1 MKEEYYKVTVEDTIK
16 QFDTDRKSGLSTQT
30 ADKRFEENGPNE
42 IQQGEKTSPWKL
54 LWNNIN
60 DLIVYLLLA
69 AAIISFLMDDLAETV
84 AILLALLLAVLTGF
98 FTELKAQ
105 KSVESLQSM
114 IYTTTTVI
122 RDGKTQTIEATKVV
136 PGDVLL
142 LREGDAIAADGRIIS
157 SNNFA
162 CIESALTGE
171 SDAVEK
177 SADEIYEEE
186 TPLGDQKNVV
196 FAGTAVTR
204 GYAYIVVTETG
215 METEVGKISGMLDE
229 DSNDKTPLDIELDKL
244 SRAIILAAFIA
255 GIAVFVAGLLTG
267 QPFVEMIHI
276 SIILAVAA
284 IPEAMPAVETITL
297 SKGMRTMAERKAL
310 VKTLPAVETL
320 GATSVIASDKTGT
333 LTENQMMASELIL
346 NDETHYEVTGEGY
359 DPNGTI
365 KRDGEEIDP
374 ENNEDLLHFIRSG
387 VLCNTAHIDQNEDG
401 EYEVVGDPTDGA
413 LVTLGKKVGLDRQD
427 LENDGYE
434 KVAEVPFSSENKYM
448 IVVYDKAEERELIIK
463 GAFDVIL
470 NLADQSQE
478 LKDDLQEQ
486 NEMFAEKG
494 QRVIAIASIKGYDGG
509 LSEEE
514 LESSLAGLK
523 IQGLVGII
531 DPPRPDA
538 YDSIENAQNAGI
550 KVKMITGDHPKTA
563 SIIAKDIGL
572 ADHEKIMTGKEIDE
586 QVDNDDFAQVVDD
599 TAVFAR
605 VSPENKMQIVSALK
619 KESEVVSMTGDGVN
633 DAPALNDANIGVAMG
648 VRGTEVA
655 KEASD
660 MILTDDRFGTIVDS
674 VEEGRIIFD
683 NIKKYVS
690 FLFACNMVEII
701 AIFASVVFLLPMPIA
716 PLHILFLN
724 LIIDIAPAMSL
735 SYEPAEENVMARN
748 PRSEKDSLVNRHFLT
763 RIIFSGVIIG
773 LSAFAIFWILLSG
786 EQSGEYLQ
794 TAVFTFMAI
803 AQLMHLFNVRKTNSF
818 GLDRSIL
825 QNKILIGA
833 IGLSVALQLVAVY
846 VPVMNDL
853 LGTEPLRPITWVIIL
868 IGAIL
873 STAIVGVFNKIKYHH

>member
-1 MKEEYYKVTVEDTIK
+1 MKEDYQISIEETIEK
-16 QFDTDRKSGLSTQT
+16 FDTDRKEGLTQET
-30 ADKRFEENGPNE
+30 VDKRLEENGRNE
-42 IQQGEKTSPWKL
+42 IQEGKKTSPWKL

-69 AAIISFLMDDLAETV
+69 AAVISFLMDDLAETI

-98 FTELKAQ
+98 FTELQAQ

-114 IYTTTTVI
+114 IYTTITVI
-122 RDGKTQTIEATKVV
+122 RDGKTQTIDAGNIV

-171 SDAVEK
+171 SEAVEK
-177 SADEIYEEE
+177 SADDISEEE
-186 TPLGDQKNVV
+186 VPLGDQQNMV
-196 FAGTAVTR
+196 FSGTAVTR
-204 GYAYIVVTETG
+204 GYAYVIVTETG

-229 DSNDKTPLDIELDKL
+229 TSDEKTPLDIELDKL
-244 SRAIILAAFIA
+244 SKAIIVAAFIA
-255 GIAVFVAGLLTG
+255 GVAVLVAGLITDK
-267 QPFVEMIHI
+267 PFVEMIHI
-276 SIILAVAA
+276 AIILAVAA

-297 SKGMRTMAERKAL
+297 SKGMNTMAQRKAL
-310 VKTLPAVETL
+310 VKSLPAVETL

-333 LTENQMMASELIL
+333 LTENQMMASELVL
-346 NDETHYEVTGEGY
+346 GEKTHYEVTGEGY
-359 DPNGTI
+359 DPHGSV
-365 KRDGEEIDP
+365 KKDGEEIVP
-374 ENNEDLLHFIRSG
+374 ENNQDLMQFIQSG

-401 EYEVVGDPTDGA
+401 QYEVVGDPTDGA
-413 LVTLGKKVGLDRQD
+413 LVTLGKKVGLEREE
-427 LENDGYE
+427 LENKGFE
-434 KVAEVPFSSENKYM
+434 KIAEVPFSSENKYM
-448 IVVYDKAEERELIIK
+448 IVVYEKDGKRQLIIK
-463 GAFDVIL
+463 GSFDVIL
-470 NLADQSQE
+470 GLADQTQE
-478 LKDDLQEQ
+478 TKDNLQQQ

-494 QRVIAIASIKGYDGG
+494 QRVIAIASIENYDGG
-509 LSEEE
+509 LTEEE
-514 LESSLAGLK
+514 MKSSLDSLK

-538 YDSIENAQNAGI
+538 YESVESAQNAGI

-563 SIIAKDIGL
+563 SIIAKDIGI
-572 ADHEKIMTGKEIDE
+572 ADYEKITTGKEIDA
-586 QVDNDDFAQVVDD
+586 QVDNENFAEVVDE

-648 VRGTEVA
+648 IRGTEVA

-660 MILTDDRFGTIVDS
+660 MILTDDRFGTIVDA
-674 VEEGRIIFD
+674 VKEGRIIFD

-701 AIFASVVFLLPMPIA
+701 AIFVSVVFLLPMPIA

-735 SYEPAEENVMARN
+735 SFEPAEDNVMARG
-748 PRSEKDSLVNRHFLT
+748 PRSKKDSLVNRHFLT
-763 RIIFSGVIIG
+763 RIVFSGVIIG
-773 LSAFAIFWILLSG
+773 LSAFALFWILLNG
-786 EQSGEYLQ
+786 NQSSEYLQ
-794 TAVFTFMAI
+794 TAVFTFMAV
-803 AQLMHLFNVRKTNSF
+803 AQLMHILNVRKTNSF
-818 GLDRSIL
+818 GLDRSFF
-825 QNKILIGA
+825 QNKALLGSIA
-833 IGLSVALQLVAVY
+833 LSIALQLVAVY
-846 VPVMNDL
+846 APFMNDL
-853 LGTEPLRPITWVIIL
+853 LGTEPLRLVTWLGILGAAII
-868 IGAIL
+868 
-873 STAIVGVFNKIKYHH
+873 STVIVGLFNKIKYHH

>member
-1 MKEEYYKVTVEDTIK
+1 MKEDYQVSVEETIEK
-16 QFDTDRKSGLSTQT
+16 FDTNRKEGLTQQT
-30 ADKRFEENGPNE
+30 VDKRLEENGRNE
-42 IQQGEKTSPWKL
+42 IQEGKKTSAWKL

-69 AAIISFLMDDLAETV
+69 AAVISFLMDDLAETI

-98 FTELKAQ
+98 FTELQAQ

-122 RDGKTQTIEATKVV
+122 RDGKTQTIDAGSVV

-171 SDAVEK
+171 SEAVEK
-177 SADEIYEEE
+177 SADDISEEE
-186 TPLGDQKNVV
+186 VPLGDQQNMV
-196 FAGTAVTR
+196 FSGTAVTR
-204 GYAYIVVTETG
+204 GYAYVVVTETG

-229 DSNDKTPLDIELDKL
+229 ANDEKTPLDIELDKL
-244 SRAIILAAFIA
+244 SKAIIVAAFIA
-255 GIAVFVAGLLTG
+255 GVAVLVAGLITDK
-267 QPFVEMIHI
+267 PFVEMIHI
-276 SIILAVAA
+276 AIILAVAA

-297 SKGMRTMAERKAL
+297 SKGMNTMAQRKAL
-310 VKTLPAVETL
+310 VKSLPAVETL

-333 LTENQMMASELIL
+333 LTENQMMASELVL
-346 NDETHYEVTGEGY
+346 GDETHYEVTGEGY
-359 DPNGTI
+359 DPHGSV
-365 KRDGEEIDP
+365 KKDGEEITP
-374 ENNEDLLHFIRSG
+374 ENNESLMQFIQSG
-387 VLCNTAHIDQNEDG
+387 VLCNTAHIDQNEEG
-401 EYEVVGDPTDGA
+401 QYEVVGDPTDGA
-413 LVTLGKKVGLDRQD
+413 LVTLGKKVGLDRED
-427 LENDGYE
+427 LEKQGFE
-434 KVAEVPFSSENKYM
+434 KIAEVPFSSENKYM
-448 IVVYDKAEERELIIK
+448 IVVYEKDGQRQLIIK

-470 NLADQSQE
+470 GLADQTQE
-478 LKDDLQEQ
+478 TKDNLQEQ

-494 QRVIAIASIKGYDGG
+494 QRVIAIASIEDYDGG
-509 LSEEE
+509 LTEEE
-514 LESSLAGLK
+514 LKDSLDGLK

-538 YDSIENAQNAGI
+538 YESVESAQNAGI

-563 SIIAKDIGL
+563 SIIAKDIGI
-572 ADHEKIMTGKEIDE
+572 ADHEKIMTGREIDE
-586 QVDNDDFAQVVDD
+586 QVDNENFAELVDD
-599 TAVFAR
+599 TSVFAR

-633 DAPALNDANIGVAMG
+633 DAPALKDANIGVAMG
-648 VRGTEVA
+648 IRGTEVA

-674 VEEGRIIFD
+674 VKEGRIIFD

-690 FLFACNMVEII
+690 FLFACNMVEIV

-735 SYEPAEENVMARN
+735 SFEPAEDNVMARG
-748 PRSEKDSLVNRHFLT
+748 PRSKKDSLVNRHFLT
-763 RIIFSGVIIG
+763 RIVFSGIIIG
-773 LSAFAIFWILLSG
+773 LSAFILFWVLLNG
-786 EQSGEYLQ
+786 DQSGEYLQ
-794 TAVFTFMAI
+794 TAVFTFMAV
-803 AQLMHLFNVRKTNSF
+803 AQLMHIFNVRKTNSF
-818 GLDRSIL
+818 GLDRSFF
-825 QNKILIGA
+825 QNKALIGS
-833 IGLSVALQLVAVY
+833 IILSIALQLVAVY
-846 VPVMNDL
+846 VPFMNDL
-853 LGTEPLRPITWVIIL
+853 LGTEPLRLVTWLGILGAAII
-868 IGAIL
+868 
-873 STAIVGVFNKIKYHH
+873 STVIVGLFNKIKYHH

>member
-1 MKEEYYKVTVEDTIK
+1 MKEYYQIPVDETIK
-16 QFDTDRKSGLSTQT
+16 QFETDQKTGLAQQT
-30 ADKRFEENGPNE
+30 ADKRLDENGPNE
-42 IQQGEKTSPWKL
+42 IQQGQKTSPWKL

-60 DLIVYLLLA
+60 NLIVYLLLA
-69 AAIISFLMDDLAETV
+69 AAVISFLMDDLAETI

-122 RDGKTQTIEATKVV
+122 RDGKTQTIEASKVV
-136 PGDVLL
+136 PGDILL
-142 LREGDAIAADGRIIS
+142 LREGDAIAADGRIIA

-177 SADEIYEEE
+177 NADEIYEEE
-186 TPLGDQKNVV
+186 MPLGDQGNVV

-229 DSNDKTPLDIELDKL
+229 ENNDKTPLDIELDKL
-244 SRAIILAAFIA
+244 SKAIIFAALIA
-255 GIAVFVAGLLTG
+255 GVAVLIAGLITDK
-267 QPFVEMIHI
+267 PFVEMIHI

-333 LTENQMMASELIL
+333 LTENQMMASEVVLS
-346 NDETHYEVTGEGY
+346 DETHYEVTGEGY

-365 KRDGEEIDP
+365 KKDEKEINPAD
-374 ENNEDLLHFIRSG
+374 NKDLMQFIQAG
-387 VLCNTAHIDQNEDG
+387 VLCNTAHVDQNEDG
-401 EYEVVGDPTDGA
+401 QYEVVGDPTDGA

-427 LENDGYE
+427 LEEEGFE
-434 KVAEVPFSSENKYM
+434 KIAEVPFSSENKYM
-448 IVVYDKAEERELIIK
+448 IVVYEKEEQRELIIK

-470 NLADQSQE
+470 GLADQSQKT
-478 LKDDLQEQ
+478 KDDLQQQ
-486 NEMFAEKG
+486 NERFAEKG
-494 QRVIAIASIKGYDGG
+494 QRVIAIASVEGYDGG

-514 LESSLAGLK
+514 LKESLDGLK

-538 YDSIENAQNAGI
+538 YESIETAQNAGI

-572 ADHEKIMTGKEIDE
+572 ADYEKIMTGKEIDE
-586 QVDNDDFAQVVDD
+586 QVDNDDFAQVVDE

-735 SYEPAEENVMARN
+735 SYEPAEENVMERG
-748 PRSEKDSLVNRHFLT
+748 PRSKKDSLVNRHFLT
-763 RIIFSGVIIG
+763 V
-773 LSAFAIFWILLSG
+773 L
-786 EQSGEYLQ
+786 
-794 TAVFTFMAI
+794 
-803 AQLMHLFNVRKTNSF
+803 
-818 GLDRSIL
+818 
-825 QNKILIGA
+825 
-833 IGLSVALQLVAVY
+833 
-846 VPVMNDL
+846 
-853 LGTEPLRPITWVIIL
+853 
-868 IGAIL
+868 
-873 STAIVGVFNKIKYHH
+873 

>member
-1 MKEEYYKVTVEDTIK
+1 MKEYYQMQINETIEQFETDQKNGLKQQTVD
-16 QFDTDRKSGLSTQT
+16 QRL
-30 ADKRFEENGPNE
+30 EENGPNE
-42 IQQGEKTSPWKL
+42 IQQGKKTSPWKL

-60 DLIVYLLLA
+60 NLIVYLLLA
-69 AAIISFLMDDLAETV
+69 AAVISFLMDDLAETI

-114 IYTTTTVI
+114 IYTTTTVV

-142 LREGDAIAADGRIIS
+142 LREGDAIAADGRVIS

-186 TPLGDQKNVV
+186 MPLGDQKNMV

-204 GYAYIVVTETG
+204 GYAYVVVTETG
-215 METEVGKISGMLDE
+215 METEMGKISGMLDE
-229 DSNDKTPLDIELDKL
+229 ASDDKTPLDIELDKL
-244 SRAIILAAFIA
+244 SKAIILAALIA
-255 GIAVFVAGLLTG
+255 GVAVLVAGVLTDK
-267 QPFVEMIHI
+267 PFVEMIHI

-297 SKGMRTMAERKAL
+297 SKGMRTMAQHKAL
-310 VKTLPAVETL
+310 VKSLPAVETL

-333 LTENQMMASELIL
+333 LTENQMMASELVL
-346 NDETHYEVTGEGY
+346 SDETHYEVTGEGY
-359 DPNGTI
+359 DPKGTI
-365 KRDGEEIDP
+365 KKDGEEIKAS
-374 ENNEDLLHFIRSG
+374 NNKELMEFIQAG
-387 VLCNTAHIDQNEDG
+387 ILCNVAHIDQNEEG
-401 EYEVVGDPTDGA
+401 QYEVVGDPTDGA
-413 LVTLGKKVGLDRQD
+413 LVTLGKKVGLDREE
-427 LENDGYE
+427 LEKEGFE
-434 KVAEVPFSSENKYM
+434 KIAEVPFSSENKYM
-448 IVVYDKAEERELIIK
+448 IVVYEKEEKRQLIIK

-470 NLADQSQE
+470 GLADQSQE
-478 LKDDLQEQ
+478 TKDALQRQ
-486 NEMFAEKG
+486 NEGFAEKG
-494 QRVIAIASIKGYDGG
+494 QRVIAIASIENYDGG

-514 LESSLAGLK
+514 IENSLDGLK
-523 IQGLVGII
+523 VQGLVGII

-538 YDSIENAQNAGI
+538 YDSVEIAQNAGI

-563 SIIAKDIGL
+563 SIIAKDIGI

-586 QVDNDDFAQVVDD
+586 QVDNDNFEEIVDK

-605 VSPENKMQIVSALK
+605 VSPENKMQIVTALK

-648 VRGTEVA
+648 IRGTEVA

-660 MILTDDRFGTIVDS
+660 MILTDDRFGTIVDA
-674 VEEGRIIFD
+674 VKEGRIIFD

-690 FLFACNMVEII
+690 FLFACNMVEIV

-735 SYEPAEENVMARN
+735 SFEPAEDNVMARG
-748 PRSEKDSLVNRHFLT
+748 PRSKKDSLVNRHFLT
-763 RIIFSGVIIG
+763 RIVFSGVIIG
-773 LSAFAIFWILLSG
+773 LSAFILFRVLLNGDHSN
-786 EQSGEYLQ
+786 EYVQS
-794 TAVFTFMAI
+794 AVFSFMAI
-803 AQLMHLFNVRKTNSF
+803 AQLMHIFNVRKTNSF
-818 GLDRSIL
+818 GLDRSFF
-825 QNKILIGA
+825 QNKALVGSIV
-833 IGLSVALQLVAVY
+833 LSLALQLFAIY
-846 VPVMNDL
+846 VPFMNEL
-853 LGTEPLRPITWVIIL
+853 LGTEPLRFITWVMIL
-868 IGAIL
+868 GAAIL
-873 STAIVGVFNKIKYHH
+873 STVVVGVFNKIKYHH

>member
-1 MKEEYYKVTVEDTIK
+1 MKEDYQVSVKETIEK
-16 QFDTDRKSGLSTQT
+16 FDTNRKEGLTQQT
-30 ADKRFEENGPNE
+30 VDKRLEENGRNE
-42 IQQGEKTSPWKL
+42 IQEGKKTSPWKL

-69 AAIISFLMDDLAETV
+69 AAVISFLMDDLAETI

-98 FTELKAQ
+98 FTELQAQ

-122 RDGKTQTIEATKVV
+122 RDGKTQTIDAGSVV

-171 SDAVEK
+171 SEAVEK
-177 SADEIYEEE
+177 SADDISEEE
-186 TPLGDQKNVV
+186 VPLGDQQNMV
-196 FAGTAVTR
+196 FSGTAVTR
-204 GYAYIVVTETG
+204 GYAYVVVTETG

-229 DSNDKTPLDIELDKL
+229 ASDEKTPLDIELDKL
-244 SRAIILAAFIA
+244 SKAIIVAAFIA
-255 GIAVFVAGLLTG
+255 GIAVLVAGLITDK
-267 QPFVEMIHI
+267 PFVEMIHI
-276 SIILAVAA
+276 AIILAVAA

-297 SKGMRTMAERKAL
+297 SKGMNTMAQRKAL
-310 VKTLPAVETL
+310 VKSLPAVETL

-333 LTENQMMASELIL
+333 LTENQMMASELVL
-346 NDETHYEVTGEGY
+346 GEKTHYEVTGEGY
-359 DPNGTI
+359 DPHGSV
-365 KRDGEEIDP
+365 KKDGEEITT
-374 ENNEDLLHFIRSG
+374 ENNEVLMQFIQSG

-401 EYEVVGDPTDGA
+401 QYEVVGDPTDGA
-413 LVTLGKKVGLDRQD
+413 LVTLGKKVGLDRED
-427 LENDGYE
+427 LEKQGFE
-434 KVAEVPFSSENKYM
+434 KIAKVPFSSENKYM
-448 IVVYDKAEERELIIK
+448 IVVYEKDGQRQLIIK

-470 NLADQSQE
+470 GLADQSQE
-478 LKDDLQEQ
+478 TKDNLQEQ

-494 QRVIAIASIKGYDGG
+494 QRVIAIANIENYEGG
-509 LSEEE
+509 LTEEE
-514 LESSLAGLK
+514 LKDSLDGLK

-538 YDSIENAQNAGI
+538 YESVESAQNAGI

-563 SIIAKDIGL
+563 SIIAKDIGI
-572 ADHEKIMTGKEIDE
+572 ADYERIMTGKEIDE
-586 QVDNDDFAQVVDD
+586 QVDNENFAELVDE

-648 VRGTEVA
+648 IRGTEVA

-660 MILTDDRFGTIVDS
+660 MILTDDRFGTIVDA
-674 VEEGRIIFD
+674 VKEGRIIFD

-690 FLFACNMVEII
+690 FLFACNMVEIV

-735 SYEPAEENVMARN
+735 SFEPAEDNVMARG
-748 PRSEKDSLVNRHFLT
+748 PRSKKDSLVNRHFLT
-763 RIIFSGVIIG
+763 RIVFSGVIIG
-773 LSAFAIFWILLSG
+773 LSAFILFWVLLNG
-786 EQSGEYLQ
+786 DQSGEYLQ
-794 TAVFTFMAI
+794 TAVFTFMAV
-803 AQLMHLFNVRKTNSF
+803 AQLMHIFNVRKTNSF
-818 GLDRSIL
+818 GLDRSFF
-825 QNKILIGA
+825 QNKALIGS
-833 IGLSVALQLVAVY
+833 ITLSIALQLVAVY
-846 VPVMNDL
+846 VPFMNDL
-853 LGTEPLRPITWVIIL
+853 LGTEPLRLVTWLGILGAAII
-868 IGAIL
+868 
-873 STAIVGVFNKIKYHH
+873 STVIVGLFNKIKYHH

>member
-1 MKEEYYKVTVEDTIK
+1 MKENYQISIEETIEK
-16 QFDTDRKSGLSTQT
+16 FDTDRKEGLTQET
-30 ADKRFEENGPNE
+30 VDKRLEENGRNE
-42 IQQGEKTSPWKL
+42 IQEGKKTSPWKL

-69 AAIISFLMDDLAETV
+69 AAVISFLMDDLAETI

-98 FTELKAQ
+98 FTELQAQ

-114 IYTTTTVI
+114 IYTTITVI
-122 RDGKTQTIEATKVV
+122 RDGKTQTIDAGNIV

-171 SDAVEK
+171 SEAVEK
-177 SADEIYEEE
+177 SADDISEEE
-186 TPLGDQKNVV
+186 VPLGDQQNMV
-196 FAGTAVTR
+196 FSGTAVTR
-204 GYAYIVVTETG
+204 GYAYVIVTETG

-229 DSNDKTPLDIELDKL
+229 TSDEKTPLDIELDKL
-244 SRAIILAAFIA
+244 SKAIIVAAFIA
-255 GIAVFVAGLLTG
+255 GVAVLVAGLITDK
-267 QPFVEMIHI
+267 PFVEMIHI
-276 SIILAVAA
+276 AIILAVAA

-297 SKGMRTMAERKAL
+297 SKGMNTMAQRKAL
-310 VKTLPAVETL
+310 VKSLPAVETL

-333 LTENQMMASELIL
+333 LTENQMMASELVL
-346 NDETHYEVTGEGY
+346 GEKTHYEVTGEGY
-359 DPNGTI
+359 DPHGSV
-365 KRDGEEIDP
+365 KKDGEEIVP
-374 ENNEDLLHFIRSG
+374 ENNQDLMQFIQSG

-401 EYEVVGDPTDGA
+401 QYEVVGDPTDGA
-413 LVTLGKKVGLDRQD
+413 LVTLGKKVGLEREE
-427 LENDGYE
+427 LENKGFE
-434 KVAEVPFSSENKYM
+434 KIAEVPFSSENKYM
-448 IVVYDKAEERELIIK
+448 IVVYEKDGKRQLIIK

-470 NLADQSQE
+470 GLADQTQE
-478 LKDDLQEQ
+478 TKDNLQQQ
-486 NEMFAEKG
+486 NEMFAAKG
-494 QRVIAIASIKGYDGG
+494 QRVIAIASIENYDGG
-509 LSEEE
+509 LTEEE
-514 LESSLAGLK
+514 MKSSLDSLK

-538 YDSIENAQNAGI
+538 YESVESAQNAGI

-563 SIIAKDIGL
+563 SIIAKDIGI
-572 ADHEKIMTGKEIDE
+572 ADYEKIMTGKEIDA
-586 QVDNDDFAQVVDD
+586 QVDNENFAEVVDE

-648 VRGTEVA
+648 IRGTEVA

-660 MILTDDRFGTIVDS
+660 MILTDDRFGTIVDA
-674 VEEGRIIFD
+674 VKEGRIIFD

-701 AIFASVVFLLPMPIA
+701 AISVSVVFLLPMPIA

-735 SYEPAEENVMARN
+735 SFEPAEDNVMARG
-748 PRSEKDSLVNRHFLT
+748 PRSKKDSLVNRHFLT
-763 RIIFSGVIIG
+763 RIVFSGVIIG
-773 LSAFAIFWILLSG
+773 LSAFALFWILLNG
-786 EQSGEYLQ
+786 NQSSEYLQ
-794 TAVFTFMAI
+794 TAVFTFMAV
-803 AQLMHLFNVRKTNSF
+803 AQLMHILNVRKTNSF
-818 GLDRSIL
+818 GLDRSFF
-825 QNKILIGA
+825 QNKALLGSIA
-833 IGLSVALQLVAVY
+833 LSIALQLVAVY
-846 VPVMNDL
+846 APFMNDL
-853 LGTEPLRPITWVIIL
+853 LGTEPLRFVTWLGILGAAII
-868 IGAIL
+868 
-873 STAIVGVFNKIKYHH
+873 STVIVGLFNKIKYHH